1 MPDSEST
8 IKADKKAAGSKALVA
23 EIIIVGNELASA
35 DMAGRSFLRES
46 LFNLGIKVERVSIV
60 SGEEHALE
68 GAINK
73 AIESKDINL
82 LIVAGG
88 LGAGHDEIT
97 SKVAAR
103 VTGKRLVVS
112 NEILA
117 HIKRTIHTA
126 GREMTPSDERSALI
140 PQKAEPLKNPTGPTC
155 GYLLRQGGNI
165 LVFMPGG
172 NEDVRAMTK
181 ETLLPLLYDEIPDE
195 HTATG
200 RVFHTFGISEAAIK
214 DLLPTALGR
223 IEGIELDIV
232 PLVDE
237 LAVRLTARGK
247 GATGKLEDASLIV
260 RENMGEQIFAEDD
273 GTMEET
279 VGSLLKLRRDSLSLA
294 ESCTGGG
301 IGRKITNVPG
311 SSDYFEMG
319 LIAYS
324 NEAKTK
330 LLGVQPSVIEEHGAV
345 SSRVAIEMAVG
356 AKRMGRTSIGLS
368 VTGIAGPGGGSEE
381 KPVGTVFIGISLA
394 NCDTFEEYH
403 FNGSRE
409 EIRRLSMQ
417 AALDLLRRKLI
428 SS

>member
-1 MPDSEST
+1 MADPKST
-8 IKADKKAAGSKALVA
+8 INVDNKPADGKALVA
-23 EIIIVGNELASA
+23 EIIVVGNELASA
-35 DMAGRSFLRES
+35 DMAGRRFLTES

-60 SGEEHALE
+60 GGEEHALE

-73 AIESKDINL
+73 AIEGKSTNL

-88 LGAGHDEIT
+88 LGGGRNEIT

-112 NEILA
+112 NEILS
-117 HIKRTIHTA
+117 HIKTSMHAA

-155 GYLLRQGGNI
+155 GYVLRQSGNM

-172 NEDVRAMTK
+172 NEDIRAMTK
-181 ETLLPLLYDEIPDE
+181 EALLPLLYDEIPDE
-195 HTATG
+195 HTAVG
-200 RVFHTFGISEAAIK
+200 RAFHSFGSSETVLD
-214 DLLPTALGR
+214 DLLSPLLGR
-223 IEGIELDIV
+223 IEGLEMDIAA
-232 PLVDE
+232 LVDE
-237 LAVRLTARGK
+237 VTVRLTVKGK
-247 GATGKLEDASLIV
+247 GAAGKLEDASLIV
-260 RENMGEQIFAEDD
+260 RESMGEQIFAEDD

-279 VGSLLKLRRDSLSLA
+279 VGDLLKLKGESLSLA

-330 LLGVQPSVIEEHGAV
+330 LLGVQPSVIDEHGAV
-345 SSRVAIEMAVG
+345 SSRVAIDMAVG

-368 VTGIAGPGGGSEE
+368 VTGIAGPGGGTEG
-381 KPVGTVFIGISLA
+381 KPVGTVFLGLSMD
-394 NCDTFEEYH
+394 NGDSFEEHH
-403 FNGSRE
+403 FDGSRE
-409 EIRRLSMQ
+409 DIRRLSMQ
-417 AALDLLRRKLI
+417 AALDLLRRKLAR
-428 SS
+428 S